1 MKIDDDTRFCPG
13 CGTPQ
18 QPLQPQP
25 VQPQPVQPQPVQSQ
39 PVQPQ
44 PVQPAYEAYTVPSGK
59 KKGGKLAL
67 ILIPVALVL
76 VAAIVCLILFVGGN
90 AVDKALLGRY
100 DAVSCVVSG
109 MELGTDEEW
118 IELKTLGRASLAL
131 LGDTYSC
138 RWSLE
143 GEDFTLTQHG
153 DTFTGT
159 LEDGILVIDL
169 GGMVYTYVQQPT
181 EHSEGGHLHEWK
193 EATCLE
199 PRTCGSCGETEGTAL
214 GHTAAE
220 ANYQDPSVCTACG
233 VQLAGVLEPAME
245 RHGITQFAELG
256 VTYPYTTVC
265 NYNKDFLTVGT
276 ATFIENNLFEAYGEW
291 PAVEGYE
298 YRQVVIEIVVSDQN
312 AKSYGTSPDYN
323 IEDYYDIDLLDD
335 SLYYDEEAGCSVYN
349 ISYHGELMEVRYW
362 VDYDWS
368 GWHWDSGRGT
378 KIDRCYTTAT
388 YLVPVGYDG
397 VVYGVR
403 NGSVV
408 WEDQQHIYDIY
419 TPEDFLLFR
428 LN

>member
-1 MKIDDDTRFCPG
+1 MFCGNCGMKLTDDARFCPG
-13 CGTPQ
+13 CGAPQ
-18 QPLQPQP
+18 QPVPQQYAQP
-25 VQPQPVQPQPVQSQ
+25 VPQQYA
-39 PVQPQ
+39 
-44 PVQPAYEAYTVPSGK
+44 QPAYTEPPRK

-67 ILIPVALVL
+67 ILVPVALVL
-76 VAAIVCLILFVGGN
+76 VAAIVCLVLFTGG
-90 AVDKALLGRY
+90 DKTDPALGRY

-109 MELGTDEEW
+109 MELGAEDEW
-118 IELKTLGRASLAL
+118 IELKLRGRATLAL
-131 LGDTYSC
+131 LGDEYSC
-138 RWSLE
+138 KWTLE
-143 GEDFTLTQHG
+143 GDNFTLTQHG
-153 DTFTGT
+153 DEFSGT

-181 EHSEGGHLHEWK
+181 EYSPGGHLHEWK
-193 EATCLE
+193 DPTCLD
-199 PRTCGSCGETEGTAL
+199 PRTCVTCGGTEGAPL
-214 GHTAAE
+214 GHDAPE

-233 VQLAGVLEPAME
+233 VQLADVLEPAME

-265 NYNKDFLTVGT
+265 NYNKDLLTTGT
-276 ATFIENNLFEAYGEW
+276 ATFIEYNIFEAYGEW

-298 YRQVVIEIVVSDQN
+298 YRQVVVEIVVSDQN
-312 AKSYGTSPDYN
+312 AKSYGTAPDYN
-323 IEDYYDIDLLDD
+323 IEDYYDIDLLGD

-349 ISYHGELMEVRYW
+349 ISYHGELAEVRHW

-368 GWHWDSGRGT
+368 GWHWDSDRGA

-397 VVYGVR
+397 VVYGVY
-403 NGSVV
+403 NGKIV
-408 WEDQQHIYDIY
+408 WEDGLHIYDIY

>member
-1 MKIDDDTRFCPG
+1 MFCGNCGIKLDEDARFCPA
-13 CGTPQ
+13 CGAPQ
-18 QPLQPQP
+18 QP
-25 VQPQPVQPQPVQSQ
+25 VQPQ
-39 PVQPQ
+39 
-44 PVQPAYEAYTVPSGK
+44 QPAYTAPPRK

-67 ILIPVALVL
+67 ILIPVALIL
-76 VAAIVCLILFVGGN
+76 VAAVVCLVLFTGG
-90 AVDKALLGRY
+90 DKTDPNLGKY

-118 IELKTLGRASLAL
+118 IELKAHGRASLAL

-159 LEDGILVIDL
+159 LEDGILVLDL
-169 GGMVYTYVQQPT
+169 DGMLYTYVQRPT
-181 EHSEGGHLHEWK
+181 EYSKGGHLHEWK
-193 EATCLE
+193 DATCLE
-199 PRTCGSCGETEGTAL
+199 PRTCGSCGETEGAPL
-214 GHTAAE
+214 GHDTTE
-220 ANYQDPSVCTACG
+220 ANYQDPSVCTVCG
-233 VQLAGVLEPAME
+233 AQLAGVLEPAME

-265 NYNKDFLTVGT
+265 NYNKNFLTTGT
-276 ATFIENNLFEAYGEW
+276 AAFIEYNLFEAYGEW

-298 YRQVVIEIVVSDQN
+298 YRQVVVEIVVSDQN

-335 SLYYDEEAGCSVYN
+335 SLYYDEEAGCSVYS
-349 ISYHGELMEVRYW
+349 ISYHGELAEVRYW

-368 GWHWDSGRGT
+368 GWYWDSGRGS

-397 VVYGVR
+397 VVYGVH
-403 NGSVV
+403 NGNIV
-408 WEDQQHIYDIY
+408 WEDGLHIYDIY

>member
-25 VQPQPVQPQPVQSQ
+25 VQPQPVQPQPVQ
-39 PVQPQ
+39 
-44 PVQPAYEAYTVPSGK
+44 PAYEAYMVPSGK

-76 VAAIVCLILFVGGN
+76 VAAIVCLILFAGGG

-118 IELKTLGRASLAL
+118 IELKAHGRASLAL

-181 EHSEGGHLHEWK
+181 EYSEGGHLHEWK

-199 PRTCGSCGETEGTAL
+199 PKTCGSCGETEGTAL
-214 GHTAAE
+214 GHGATE
-220 ANYQDPSVCTACG
+220 AN
-233 VQLAGVLEPAME
+233 
-245 RHGITQFAELG
+245 
-256 VTYPYTTVC
+256 
-265 NYNKDFLTVGT
+265 
-276 ATFIENNLFEAYGEW
+276 
-291 PAVEGYE
+291 
-298 YRQVVIEIVVSDQN
+298 
-312 AKSYGTSPDYN
+312 
-323 IEDYYDIDLLDD
+323 
-335 SLYYDEEAGCSVYN
+335 
-349 ISYHGELMEVRYW
+349 
-362 VDYDWS
+362 
-368 GWHWDSGRGT
+368 
-378 KIDRCYTTAT
+378 
-388 YLVPVGYDG
+388 
-397 VVYGVR
+397 
-403 NGSVV
+403 
-408 WEDQQHIYDIY
+408 
-419 TPEDFLLFR
+419 
-428 LN
+428 